1 MLQNDGYSFRKWKR
15 QYPPSA
21 STIISE
27 SGCEEEE
34 EETDESE
41 SENSDDNEPGSNS
54 SWVEASPAEVQKNV
68 AQFFQKPIGRFINAP
83 SVTVTQSRWQQQH
96 NHHQQQMAAFHQAI
110 SSAIDTSSLAA
121 TLRNE
126 ELQQHQSQVSA
137 LNLAVS
143 SAIDTSCLA
152 KDLRDCPSPESY
164 LVLSTSTSSSSFDPV
179 LSLPSNPGSQEEE
192 ELELE
197 SFLLNELTAT
207 PLPIE
212 LQSSETPN
220 AERQSS
226 KQSVSASAT
235 VMHAQKLLQKH
246 SSHLSGVDKAGSK
259 DALPKDGVLWS
270 RGSQQIRLLEGME
283 DSIVPVTSFSL
294 LPNTQHEAFGE
305 KEKSKAIA
313 AGKHAS
319 DKSTGQK
326 SRTIGYTEQQVGG
339 ITILRPIVLLPE

>member
-41 SENSDDNEPGSNS
+41 SENSDDNEPDSNS

-68 AQFFQKPIGRFINAP
+68 SQLFQKPIGRFINAP

-96 NHHQQQMAAFHQAI
+96 NHHQQQLAAFHQAI

-126 ELQQHQSQVSA
+126 ELRQHQSQVSA
-137 LNLAVS
+137 LNQAVS
-143 SAIDTSCLA
+143 SAIDTSSLA

-164 LVLSTSTSSSSFDPV
+164 LVLSTSTSSSSFEPV
-179 LSLPSNPGSQEEE
+179 LSLPSNPGSQEQE

-197 SFLLNELTAT
+197 AFLLPELTST
-207 PLPIE
+207 SPSIE
-212 LQSSETPN
+212 LESSQTPK
-220 AERQSS
+220 AERQPS
-226 KQSVSASAT
+226 KQASSASAT
-235 VMHAQKLLQKH
+235 VIHAQKLLQKH
-246 SSHLSGVDKAGSK
+246 SSHFSGVVKAKSK
-259 DALPKDGVLWS
+259 ETLPKDGVLWS
-270 RGSQQIRLLEGME
+270 RGSQKIRLLEGME
-283 DSIVPVTSFSL
+283 DSLVPVTSFSL

-305 KEKSKAIA
+305 KEKPQSMK
-313 AGKHAS
+313 AGKC
-319 DKSTGQK
+319 DKPTGHM
-326 SRTIGYTEQQVGG
+326 SRTIGYTEQQVGS